1 MNIIDQIGA
10 VLASIC
16 PDVPI
21 YKEDQKG
28 GFKEPSFFVSS
39 IGTGTL
45 PELFDRQ
52 KRTYS
57 YQLVYFP
64 DPDDHPKAKMEQM
77 QDSLLDNLTVL
88 PQFATIRNREFQV
101 VDGALTMTFDVVI
114 RAYPKDDTPKQQ
126 TIDTTV
132 TTVEKMNSAEVH
144 YGRRKQV

>member
-21 YKEDQKG
+21 YKENQKG

-39 IGTGTL
+39 INTHTT

-64 DPDDHPKAKMEQM
+64 TLDKPKADMERM
-77 QDSLLDNLTVL
+77 QDFLLDNLTVL
-88 PQFATIRNREFQV
+88 PDFATIRNREFQV

-114 RAYPKDDTPKQQ
+114 RAYPKDDTPKQGS
-126 TIDTTV
+126 IGTTV
-132 TTVEKMNSAEVH
+132 AAVEKMNEMNSEVEAN
-144 YGRRKQV
+144 G

>member
-10 VLASIC
+10 VLQSLF
-16 PDVPI
+16 PDLPI

-39 IGTGTL
+39 ISTGTK

-64 DPDDHPKAKMEQM
+64 TLDKPKADMERM
-77 QDSLLDNLTVL
+77 QDFLLDNFTML

-101 VDGALTMTFDVVI
+101 VDGALTATFDVVI
-114 RAYPKDDTPKQQ
+114 RAYPKNDTPKQQ
-126 TIDTTV
+126 VINTTV